1 MVHQSI
7 FNFITL
13 TNLVCEISGYHH
25 DSYQNQV
32 LLGYCTA
39 STGWNS
45 TLFWD
50 ISSAPSGF
58 KKNAWY
64 NWFGWIHRLRCGR
77 SLVFQTTSVNFNSL
91 TLCNSR
97 CTRFCNTMWSA
108 QITNFSMNYLLTLF
122 ILLRCIY
129 SNYQKKTIYKP
140 WREREREVMF
150 Y

>member
-1 MVHQSI
+1 VWDFKLSPWFISESGASGLLHSI
-7 FNFITL
+7 NWLKFNM
-13 TNLVCEISGYHH
+13 
-25 DSYQNQV
+25 
-32 LLGYCTA
+32 
-39 STGWNS
+39 
-45 TLFWD
+45 FWD
-50 ISSAPSGF
+50 ISTAPSGF